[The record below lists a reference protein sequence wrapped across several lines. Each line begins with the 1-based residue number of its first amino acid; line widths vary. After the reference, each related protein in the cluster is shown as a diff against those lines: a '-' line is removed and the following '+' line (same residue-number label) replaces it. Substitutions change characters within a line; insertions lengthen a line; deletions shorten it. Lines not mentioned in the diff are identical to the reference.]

1 MKIIIQKQ
9 APIQKNNIPEYT
21 EFCALCKLKNQ
32 KTLPK
37 VDNNL
42 KAFMT
47 KGMNDHELNCNQIEV
62 NLRNGERRNYKV

>member
-9 APIQKNNIPEYT
+9 APIQRDYVTEYT
-21 EFCALCKLKNQ
+21 EVCALCKLKNWE
-32 KTLPK
+32 TLPK
-37 VDNNL
+37 VDDNL